1 MTLFKSKKKRQEEL
15 QGRTERMGRILV
27 AAGAEAMDKD
37 LRIGP
42 MFPGVIEQLK
52 ALQAAPLEQ
61 QEAFLTMLESGIP
74 DKWKHL
80 K

>member
-1 MTLFKSKKKRQEEL
+1 
-15 QGRTERMGRILV
+15 
-27 AAGAEAMDKD
+27 MDRD
-37 LRIGP
+37 LSIGP

-52 ALQAAPLEQ
+52 ALQAAPREE

-74 DKWKHL
+74 AKWKQI